1 MRPAHRAPW
10 GFSLLAGVLIAA
22 FLAQAFLASAI
33 KSPVFDETGDI
44 AAGLSYVQ
52 SGEVRA
58 NLQHPPLL
66 KEMAGAAL
74 WLAGVRLPATPQAR
88 QMLADGGGER
98 TVGAQLIAANGPDR
112 TMFWARLPFLLLA
125 AALGLLLYLWG
136 RQLLGDMAALAAL
149 FLYTLDPAILGHGYL
164 ATMDVGLAAFTVLFL
179 FALWHYLE
187 RPDTIGIPLAENVR
201 RIRLAG
207 ESACPT
213 KTQAIAH
220 QRGTDAFVCQPGD
233 LSVSFTAPDAR
244 GSDPSHDREGVV
256 KRSTWRL
263 ICCGLTMGLMLCTK
277 FSAVFLL
284 PVAAVLILAAVTR
297 TPRTD
302 GSKAPGSYGA
312 LALAFVIMGA
322 IATLVIQAVY
332 LSPGGLFL
340 YSTGFERVN
349 ADHNPDYLVFL
360 GGQLEHHF
368 ASYFAAAYLLKEP
381 LAAIL
386 LSGAGLFALRGK
398 ASSRRVKLFLL
409 LPPAVV
415 FAAHTVFADNLGMR
429 YIIPV
434 LPFACLVGGAGAAWL
449 IRQGT
454 WGRAVTA
461 ALGLWMLAANVG
473 IYPDHL
479 SYFNEAACLTKNPAA
494 IGLDGGTRC
503 GPLWLDDSNVD
514 WGQSL
519 KQVKDWVDRN
529 AQGQRVHL
537 AYFGSFPPS
546 AYGLNVEP
554 IGLEQLARDPEAGIY
569 VVSAH
574 FVARAP
580 AAWLRTPTEII
591 GHAMYVYRV
600 REK

>member
-10 GFSLLAGVLIAA
+10 GLSLLAGALIAA

-44 AAGLSYVQ
+44 AAGLSYIQ
-52 SGEVRA
+52 TGEIRA

-74 WLAGVRLPATPQAR
+74 WLAGVRLPDSQQVR

-98 TVGAQLIAANGPDR
+98 AVGAQLIAANRPGR
-112 TMFWARLPFLLLA
+112 TMFWARLPFLLLT
-125 AALGLLLYLWG
+125 AALGVLLYLWG
-136 RQLLGDMAALAAL
+136 RQLLGGVAALAAL
-149 FLYTLDPAILGHGYL
+149 FLYTLDPTILGHGYL
-164 ATMDVGLAAFTVLFL
+164 ATMDLGLAAFTVLFL

-187 RPDTIGIPLAENVR
+187 HPDTIGIPN
-201 RIRLAG
+201 
-207 ESACPT
+207 SN
-213 KTQAIAH
+213 
-220 QRGTDAFVCQPGD
+220 
-233 LSVSFTAPDAR
+233 
-244 GSDPSHDREGVV
+244 PSHDRGTPLGSGVAAPEYENVPV
-256 KRSTWRL
+256 KRSVLR
-263 ICCGLTMGLMLCTK
+263 IVACGVAMGLMLCTK

-284 PVAAVLILAAVTR
+284 PVAAVLMLAAVDR
-297 TPRTD
+297 VPRTG
-302 GSKAPGSYGA
+302 GSKAPGSYSA
-312 LALAFVIMGA
+312 HALAFVVMGA
-322 IATLVIQAVY
+322 IATLVIQVVY

-340 YSTGFERVN
+340 YFTGLQRVN
-349 ADHNPDYLVFL
+349 ADHNPGYLVFL

-398 ASSRRVKLFLL
+398 ASTRRVKLFLL
-409 LPPAVV
+409 LPPAVL

-454 WGRAVTA
+454 WGRAVAA
-461 ALGLWMLAANVG
+461 ALGLWIVAAALGV
-473 IYPDHL
+473 YPDHL
-479 SYFNEAACLTKNPAA
+479 SYFNEAACLTKKPAA

-519 KQVKDWVDRN
+519 RQVKDWVDHN
-529 AQGQRVHL
+529 ANGQRVHL
-537 AYFGSFPPS
+537 AYFGSLAPS
-546 AYGLNVEP
+546 AYGLNAEP
-554 IGLEQLARDPEAGIY
+554 ISPEQLARDPEAGIY
-569 VVSAH
+569 LVSAH
-574 FVARAP
+574 FVARAQ

-600 REK
+600 KGRTLP

>member
-1 MRPAHRAPW
+1 MRPGHRAPW
-10 GFSLLAGVLIAA
+10 GFSLLGGVLIAI
-22 FLAQAFLASAI
+22 FLAQSFLASAI

-52 SGEVRA
+52 SGEIRA

-66 KEMAGAAL
+66 KELAGAAL
-74 WLAGVRLPATPQAR
+74 WLAGVRLPDSPRVR
-88 QMLADGGGER
+88 QMLADGAGER
-98 TVGAQLIAANGPDR
+98 AAGAQLIAANGPDR

-125 AALGLLLYLWG
+125 AALGVLLYLWG
-136 RQLLGDMAALAAL
+136 RQLLGEVAAVAAL
-149 FLYTLDPAILGHGYL
+149 FLYTLDPTILGHGYL
-164 ATMDVGLAAFTVLFL
+164 ATMDTGLAAFMLLFL
-179 FALWHYLE
+179 FVVWHYLE
-187 RPDTIGIPLAENVR
+187 RPDWR
-201 RIRLAG
+201 
-207 ESACPT
+207 
-213 KTQAIAH
+213 
-220 QRGTDAFVCQPGD
+220 
-233 LSVSFTAPDAR
+233 
-244 GSDPSHDREGVV
+244 
-256 KRSTWRL
+256 RL
-263 ICCGLTMGLMLCTK
+263 ICCGVAMGLLLCTK
-277 FSAVFLL
+277 FSALFLL
-284 PVAAVLILAAVTR
+284 PVAAVLMLAAVDR
-297 TPRTD
+297 TAPTD
-302 GSKAPGSYGA
+302 GSKAPRGYGA
-312 LALAFVIMGA
+312 VAGALVAMGTL
-322 IATLVIQAVY
+322 ATLVIQAVY

-340 YSTGFERVN
+340 YSTGLRRVN

-360 GGQLEHHF
+360 GGRLEHHF

-386 LSGAGLFALRGK
+386 LSAAGLFALRGK

-415 FAAHTVFADNLGMR
+415 FAAHTVFADNLGIR
-429 YIIPV
+429 YLIPV

-461 ALGLWMLAANVG
+461 VLGLWMLVAALG

-479 SYFNEAACLTKNPAA
+479 SYFNEAACLTTHPAA

-529 AQGQRVHL
+529 AKGQPVHL

-546 AYGLNVEP
+546 AYGLNAVP
-554 IGLEQLARDPEAGIY
+554 VGPEQLARDPEAGVY
-569 VVSAH
+569 LVSAQ
-574 FVARAP
+574 FVARAQ
-580 AAWLRTPTEII
+580 AAWLRTPTGII

-600 REK
+600 SASRFP

>member
-1 MRPAHRAPW
+1 MRPGHRAPW
-10 GFSLLAGVLIAA
+10 GFSLLAGVLIAI
-22 FLAQAFLASAI
+22 FLAQGFLASAV

-52 SGEVRA
+52 TGEIRA

-66 KEMAGAAL
+66 KELAGAAL
-74 WLAGVRLPATPQAR
+74 WLTGVRLPDSPQVR

-98 TVGAQLIAANGPDR
+98 AVGSQLIGANGPDR

-125 AALGLLLYLWG
+125 AALGVLLYLWG
-136 RQLLGDMAALAAL
+136 RQLLGEVAAVAAL
-149 FLYTLDPAILGHGYL
+149 FLYVLDPAILGHGYL
-164 ATMDVGLAAFTVLFL
+164 ATMDVGLAAFTMLFL

-187 RPDTIGIPLAENVR
+187 RPDT
-201 RIRLAG
+201 
-207 ESACPT
+207 T
-213 KTQAIAH
+213 
-220 QRGTDAFVCQPGD
+220 
-233 LSVSFTAPDAR
+233 
-244 GSDPSHDREGVV
+244 
-256 KRSTWRL
+256 RL
-263 ICCGLTMGLMLCTK
+263 ICCGVAMGLMLCTK

-284 PVAAVLILAAVTR
+284 PVAVVVMLAAVDR
-297 TPRTD
+297 
-302 GSKAPGSYGA
+302 SKPQRNYGA
-312 LALAFVIMGA
+312 LALALAVMGTL
-322 IATLVIQAVY
+322 ATLVIQAVY

-340 YSTGFERVN
+340 YSTGLGRVN

-386 LSGAGLFALRGK
+386 LSVAGLWALRGN

-429 YIIPV
+429 YIIPA

-454 WGRAVTA
+454 WGRAATA
-461 ALGLWMLAANVG
+461 VGGLWMLLAAAGV
-473 IYPDHL
+473 YPDHL
-479 SYFNEAACLTKNPAA
+479 SYFNEAACLTGNPGA

-529 AQGQRVHL
+529 AKGQPVHL

-546 AYGLNVEP
+546 AYGLNATP
-554 IGLEQLARDPEAGIY
+554 IGPEQLAKDPEAGIY
-569 VVSAH
+569 LVSAH
-574 FVARAP
+574 FVARAQ
-580 AAWLRTPTEII
+580 AAWLRTPTEFI

-600 REK
+600 SAGRLP

>member
-1 MRPAHRAPW
+1 MRPGHRPPW
-10 GFSLLAGVLIAA
+10 GFSLPAGVLIAT
-22 FLAQAFLASAI
+22 FLAQSFLASAI

-52 SGEVRA
+52 TGEIRA

-74 WLAGVRLPATPQAR
+74 WLAGVRLPASPQVR
-88 QMLADGGGER
+88 QMLASGGGER
-98 TVGAQLIAANGPDR
+98 AVGAQLIAANGPDR
-112 TMFWARLPFLLLA
+112 TMFWARFPFVLLA
-125 AALGLLLYLWG
+125 AALGVLLYLWG
-136 RQLLGDMAALAAL
+136 RQLLGEVAALGAL

-187 RPDTIGIPLAENVR
+187 RPDTR
-201 RIRLAG
+201 
-207 ESACPT
+207 
-213 KTQAIAH
+213 
-220 QRGTDAFVCQPGD
+220 
-233 LSVSFTAPDAR
+233 
-244 GSDPSHDREGVV
+244 
-256 KRSTWRL
+256 RL
-263 ICCGLTMGLMLCTK
+263 IYCGLTMGLMLCTK

-284 PVAAVLILAAVTR
+284 PVAAVLMFAGGDR
-297 TPRTD
+297 GPRAD
-302 GSKAPGSYGA
+302 GSKTPRGYGA
-312 LALAFVIMGA
+312 LALAFVVMGA
-322 IATLVIQAVY
+322 LGTLVIQAVY

-340 YSTGFERVN
+340 YATGIDRVN
-349 ADHNPDYLVFL
+349 ADHNPAYLVFL
-360 GGQLEHHF
+360 GGQLEHRF

-386 LSGAGLFALRGK
+386 LSAIGLFALRGH

-415 FAAHTVFADNLGMR
+415 LAAHTVFADNLGMR
-429 YIIPV
+429 YIIPA

-449 IRQGT
+449 IRHGT

-461 ALGLWMLAANVG
+461 ALGLWMLAAAAG

-479 SYFNEAACLTKNPAA
+479 AYFNEGACLTGNPGA
-494 IGLDGGTRC
+494 IGLDGGSRC

-529 AQGQRVHL
+529 AHGEAVHL

-546 AYGLNVEP
+546 AYGLNLAPVGPE
-554 IGLEQLARDPEAGIY
+554 ELARDPEAGIY

-574 FVARAP
+574 FVARAQ

-591 GHAMYVYRV
+591 GHSMYVYRIKE
-600 REK
+600 R